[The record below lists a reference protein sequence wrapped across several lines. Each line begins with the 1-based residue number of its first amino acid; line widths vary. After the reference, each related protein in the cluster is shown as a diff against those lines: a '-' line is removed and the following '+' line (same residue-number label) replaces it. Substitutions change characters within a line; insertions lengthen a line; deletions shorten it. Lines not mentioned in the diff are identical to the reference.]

1 MFRTYNGP
9 FGEKDVST
17 PPTAKIPA
25 CGGFITAVNSVIPN
39 MPKFDTLNKNSHSKL
54 EVKSLPNSYFVGKR
68 SNEKSI

>member
-1 MFRTYNGP
+1 MDVKVSNIRNKLNLKIGFIQGFHTYNGP

-39 MPKFDTLNKNSHSKL
+39 MPKFDTLNKNNH
-54 EVKSLPNSYFVGKR
+54 
-68 SNEKSI
+68 